1 MAMMGRILLL
11 SGLLVLG
18 QAHAATQPQAN
29 LHALDAV
36 PRFALDGAAVAKVVA
51 TAEQGKSRPLQ
62 FAVTMDLPLT
72 LSDGRWETLDADTSS
87 WRLRVG
93 SAGAQ
98 SLGFEFSRFRMP
110 AGGELLIY
118 DARGQLM
125 QGPYTAT
132 SETPE
137 GRLWTAIVPG
147 AEAVIEARVPT
158 AARDALQLELA
169 RVGHGFRDF
178 SAAAAG
184 IAEPRAIPGGGA
196 AASCEVNIA
205 CPAGNDWGNEAR
217 AVATYTVG
225 NQFICTGQLVN
236 DVPGDNTPF
245 FLTANHCEVG
255 QTLTTPAS
263 SVVVYWNYQASGCSG
278 GAGPLNHTQSGAK
291 LIAGDS
297 GADFTLIQLNQTPDP
312 SYNVWYA
319 GWDVTG
325 TPATSGADIH
335 QPGGDVKKI
344 SLFSRPTSKV
354 TVQLQNTLRTV
365 QAWDVVWSLGI
376 TEDGSSGSGL
386 YNSNH
391 HLIGVLSGGSSSCA
405 SPGGDDV
412 FGRLDVA
419 WTAQALASGQLKAHL
434 DPNNT
439 GAKCVA
445 GRNPGDSPA
454 STDCSVVGGSAATQ
468 GTGGESGGGSG
479 GAWPIS
485 LSLLLAPLAALRS
498 RRRKKA

>member
-11 SGLLVLG
+11 SGFLVLG

-29 LHALDAV
+29 LHALNAV
-36 PRFALDGAAVAKVVA
+36 PRFALDGAAVAKAVA

-118 DARGQLM
+118 DAQGQLM

-132 SETPE
+132 SETAE

-169 RVGHGFRDF
+169 RVGHGFRNF
-178 SAAAAG
+178 SAAASG
-184 IAEPRAIPGGGA
+184 VAEPRAIPGGGT

-225 NQFICTGQLVN
+225 NQFICTGQLVD

-263 SVVVYWNYQASGCSG
+263 SVVVYWNYQAGSCSG
-278 GAGPLNHTQSGAK
+278 GDGPINHTQSGAK
-291 LIAGDS
+291 LVAGDS

-354 TVQLQNTLRTV
+354 TVQLQDTLRTV

-434 DPNNT
+434 DPGNT
-439 GAKCVA
+439 GAQCLA
-445 GRNPGDSPA
+445 GRNPGDGSA
-454 STDCSVVGGSAATQ
+454 STSCGVVSVV
-468 GTGGESGGGSG
+468 SGGGASASGGGGG
-479 GAWPIS
+479 GAWPLS
-485 LSLLLAPLAALRS
+485 LSLLLAPLAALR
-498 RRRKKA
+498 RRRRRD